1 MSHLEFHNKFKKL
14 AQAEREL
21 LVEIIRVIQECDAR
35 RIYLELGYPNL
46 FTYMVQGLGYSEG
59 AAQRR
64 IDAARLSREIPAVA
78 TKLESGEMTL
88 SHVSMIQKASRRKPA
103 GTGAGVANKDLKK
116 KAVDAISKKSHA
128 QTEKLVSEIFELP
141 IADKTIVKTQAD
153 GSVRVEITFTKEQF
167 EALQQA
173 RENLSHQVPD
183 GDLAKVITKLSQQK
197 VASGHR
203 NRSPQKKITR
213 VRAATVAA
221 VAVKE
226 NTEQPPSKNNK
237 QLNPSNKTL

>member
-14 AQAEREL
+14 VQDERDL
-21 LVEIIRVIQECDAR
+21 LIEIIRVIQKCDAK

-78 TKLESGEMTL
+78 AKLESGEMTL
-88 SHVSMIQKASRRKPA
+88 SHVSMIQKASRRKP
-103 GTGAGVANKDLKK
+103 TDAGVGVVNKELKK

-141 IADKTIVKTQAD
+141 IADKTIAKTQAD
-153 GSVRVEITFTKEQF
+153 
-167 EALQQA
+167 
-173 RENLSHQVPD
+173 
-183 GDLAKVITKLSQQK
+183 
-197 VASGHR
+197 
-203 NRSPQKKITR
+203 
-213 VRAATVAA
+213 
-221 VAVKE
+221 
-226 NTEQPPSKNNK
+226 
-237 QLNPSNKTL
+237 